1 MLRSRHDALR
11 PRHCSQGRHR
21 RGAVCLSLVLLL
33 AGSSAAEDLT
43 LENVTTPEPNQAD
56 EPLAAGFSLDAAAR
70 FLDQS
75 ALDWTKSRQ
84 CFTCHTNYAYLMSR
98 PAISAE
104 TVAHRQVRTAL
115 EDLVEVRWETEGPR
129 WDAEVVMSAA
139 VLALNDAATSGEL
152 HPVTRKALDRMWT
165 VQRKDGGVDWISC
178 GWPPMESDDEFG
190 ACMMALAV
198 GAAPGDYRQTPA
210 AREGL
215 QRLREYFSSNPPPTL
230 HHRAMLLWAD
240 SYLGD
245 LLSDEER
252 TTIVGELR
260 DLQKDDGGWGL
271 ATLGDW
277 TRSDGLEQDLTIS
290 DGYGTGFVVY
300 VLRRS
305 GVPSNDPQLQG
316 GIDWLKSHQRNSGRW
331 YTRSLNKDSR
341 HFITHAGTAFAVLAI
356 AACDTE
362 DPAVAGLED

>member
-1 MLRSRHDALR
+1 MLYLPRTELR
-11 PRHCSQGRHR
+11 RCRWVG
-21 RGAVCLSLVLLL
+21 LLL
-33 AGSSAAEDLT
+33 TIFLTGSAAAADWT
-43 LENVTTPEPNQAD
+43 LENVTTPEPNQSD
-56 EPLAAGFSLDAAAR
+56 EPLAAEFSLEAAVG

-84 CFTCHTNYAYLMSR
+84 CFTCHTNFAYLMAR

-104 TVAHRQVRTAL
+104 TLAHRQVRTAL
-115 EDLVEVRWETEGPR
+115 EDLVEVRWETDGPR

-139 VLALNDAATSGEL
+139 VLALNDAATTGEL
-152 HPVTRKALDRMWT
+152 HPSTRKALDRMWT
-165 VQRKDGGVDWISC
+165 VQREDGGIDWLQC

-190 ACMMALAV
+190 ACMLALAV
-198 GAAPGDYRQTPA
+198 AAAPGEYRETEA
-210 AREGL
+210 ARAGL
-215 QRLREYFSSNPPPTL
+215 GKLREYLAANPGPTL

-245 LLSDEER
+245 LLTDETR
-252 TTIVGELR
+252 AATVAELR
-260 DLQKDDGGWGL
+260 RLQKEDGGWGL

-277 TRSDGLEQDLTIS
+277 SRGDGLEQDLAIS

-305 GVPSNDPQLQG
+305 GVPADDPQLQQ
-316 GIDWLKSHQRNSGRW
+316 GIDWLKSHQRASGRW

-341 HFITHAGTAFAVLAI
+341 HFITHAGSAFALLAI
-356 AACDTE
+356 AACEPEGTTV
-362 DPAVAGLED
+362 AVSAERP